1 MRASV
6 AVLVKDG
13 AAHLPDVLAALEAQD
28 LAGGLE
34 IVAVDSGS
42 TDGSLDMLRRP
53 SVRLLTIPPAAFDHG
68 ETRNLAAREA
78 RGRSVV
84 FLSQDAQPADRG
96 FARALVEALEGDERL
111 AGAFARQVP
120 RPGAD
125 PLTRRD
131 LGAWVASGDRP
142 RVVFAPPEYGSLP
155 AAERYG
161 LAAFD
166 NVASAVRRDLLLAH
180 PFCSSRFGEDVE
192 WGDRMLRLGQG
203 LAYVPEAAV
212 IHSHTRTARGLF
224 RRNYLGHR
232 LLQRLFG
239 LRTVP
244 DLAHLL
250 RAAVGAVTSDLR
262 TLARHRVSLAT
273 WLVAPAQAV
282 SATYGQYR
290 GARDETLGRPYP
302 EWA

>member
-6 AVLVKDG
+6 AVLVKNG
-13 AAHLPDVLAALEAQD
+13 AAHLPAVLAALEGQE

-42 TDGSLDMLRRP
+42 IDGSLEMLRRS
-53 SVRLLTIPPAAFDHG
+53 SVRLRTIPAASFDHG

-84 FLSQDAQPADRG
+84 FLSQDALPADRG
-96 FARALVEALEGDERL
+96 FARALVETLEADERL
-111 AGAFARQVP
+111 AGAFARQRP
-120 RPGAD
+120 RPDAD

-131 LGAWVASGDRP
+131 LRAWVASGDEP
-142 RVVFAPPEYGSLP
+142 RVVLAPREYASLP
-155 AAERYG
+155 PTERYR

-180 PFCSSRFGEDVE
+180 PFSPSRFGEDVE
-192 WGDRMLRLGQG
+192 WGDRMLRLGKG
-203 LAYVPEAAV
+203 LAYVPSAAV
-212 IHSHTRTARGLF
+212 IHSHARTARGLF

-250 RAAVGAVTSDLR
+250 RAAGGAIASDLR
-262 TLARHRVSLAT
+262 TLARDRVALGT
-273 WLVAPAQAV
+273 WLVAPAQALA
-282 SATYGQYR
+282 ATYGQYR
-290 GARDETLGRPYP
+290 GALDEVQGRPYP

>member
-13 AAHLPDVLAALEAQD
+13 AAHLADVLAALEEQEI
-28 LAGGLE
+28 AGGLE

-42 TDGSLDMLRRP
+42 TDGSLGMLRRS
-53 SVRLLTIPPAAFDHG
+53 SVRLLTIPAASFDHG

-78 RGRSVV
+78 RGQSVI

-96 FARALVEALEGDERL
+96 FARALVEALEGDGRL
-111 AGAFARQVP
+111 AGAFARQRP

-131 LGAWVASGDRP
+131 LGAWVASGDEP
-142 RVVFAPPEYGSLP
+142 RVVFAPREYGSLQP
-155 AAERYG
+155 SERYR

-166 NVASAVRRDLLLAH
+166 NVASAVRRELLLAH
-180 PFCSSRFGEDVE
+180 PFAPSRFGEDVE
-192 WGDRMLRLGQG
+192 WSDRMLRLGKG
-203 LAYVPEAAV
+203 LAYVPSATV
-212 IHSHTRTARGLF
+212 MHSHARTARGLF
-224 RRNYLGHR
+224 RRTYLGHR

-244 DLAHLL
+244 DLAHFF

-262 TLARHRVSLAT
+262 TLAGHRASLAT

-282 SATYGQYR
+282 AATYGQYR
-290 GARDETLGRPYP
+290 GARDEIRGRPYP